1 MKFHAYR
8 ASSKFLTFGKPAAN
22 GLRLHPLVGFYLA
35 VLMVA
40 CSGGGA
46 MALELKSPA
55 FSNGSKIPPQ
65 YTCEGRD
72 VSPHLQWS
80 SVPDGTK
87 SFALISDDPDA
98 PSKIWVHWVIYNIPA
113 EARELPQGFP
123 HDASLPD
130 GICQGINDSGET
142 GYGGPCP
149 PPGKPHRYYFK
160 LYALDRALEIKG
172 AATKE
177 KLLEAMKGHVLGET
191 VLMGTY
197 ER

>member
-1 MKFHAYR
+1 MSAPYQHLFVR
-8 ASSKFLTFGKPAAN
+8 
-22 GLRLHPLVGFYLA
+22 FYLA

-55 FSNGSKIPPQ
+55 FLHESKIPPQ
-65 YTCEGRD
+65 YTCEGKD

-80 SVPDGTK
+80 GVPDGTK

-98 PSKIWVHWVIYNIPA
+98 PSKTWVHWVIYNIPA
-113 EARELPQGFP
+113 ESRELPQGFP
-123 HDASLPD
+123 HDPVLPD
-130 GICQGINDSGET
+130 GIRQGINDGGEI

-149 PPGKPHRYYFK
+149 PPGRPHRYYFK
-160 LYALDRALEIKG
+160 LYALDCMLEIEG
-172 AATKE
+172 TATKE

-191 VLMGTY
+191 SLMGTY